1 VTLPALSFALTPL
14 TLAALV
20 LSPFAGSLAALVGQR
35 LPQGRPVV
43 IARSACDHCGA
54 TLGPFELIPLVSFA
68 VQRGRCRHCGGRIPI
83 LLPLAEL
90 AAIVVAASA
99 AFAFYGWSVWIACA
113 LGWTLIALT
122 VSDVTAL
129 RLPDVLTLPLAAAG
143 LLASYRTGMVTFID
157 GAVGAVIA
165 FGLFAALGFIY
176 RRWRGRIGLG
186 FGDAKL
192 MGAAGAWVGV
202 SGVPSV
208 MLIGAGGALL
218 AVLATVAITRQ
229 PWPRQRRIAFAPW
242 LCLAIWWV
250 YVVGPLKLVLF

>member
-1 VTLPALSFALTPL
+1 VTLAALSLTPL

-43 IARSACDHCGA
+43 VARSACDHCGA
-54 TLGPFELIPLVSFA
+54 VLGPLELIPILSFA
-68 VQRGRCRHCGGRIPI
+68 LQRGRCRHCGGRISI
-83 LLPLAEL
+83 LLPLAEI
-90 AAIVVAASA
+90 AAVAVAVSA
-99 AFAFYGWSVWIACA
+99 AWAFYGWSVWIACA

-122 VSDVTAL
+122 VADVTAL
-129 RLPDVLTLPLAAAG
+129 RLPDVLTLPLAVAG

-157 GAVGAVIA
+157 GALGAVIA
-165 FGLFAALGFIY
+165 FALFGALGFIY

-192 MGAAGAWVGV
+192 MAAAGAWVGL

-208 MLIGAGGALL
+208 MVIGAGGALL
-218 AVLATVAITRQ
+218 LVFAIMAVTRQ
-229 PWPRQRRIAFAPW
+229 PWRRERRIAFAPW

-250 YVVGPLKLVLF
+250 YLVGPLKFVLF

>member
-1 VTLPALSFALTPL
+1 MTLTPL
-14 TLAALV
+14 TLAALAI
-20 LSPFAGSLAALVGQR
+20 SPFAGSLAALVGQR

-54 TLGPFELIPLVSFA
+54 TLGAIELIPILSFA
-68 VQRGRCRHCGGRIPI
+68 IQRGRCRHCGGRIPV

-90 AAIVVAASA
+90 AAIAVAASA
-99 AFAFYGWSVWIACA
+99 AAGFYGWSVWIACA

-122 VSDVTAL
+122 VSDITAL
-129 RLPDVLTLPLAAAG
+129 RLPDVLTLPLTAAG
-143 LLASYRTGMVTFID
+143 LLAAYRTGMVTFID
-157 GAVGAVIA
+157 GAVGAVVA
-165 FGLFAALGFIY
+165 FALFAALGFIY

-192 MGAAGAWVGV
+192 MAAAGAWVGV

-208 MLIGAGGALL
+208 MLIGAGGALVL
-218 AVLATVAITRQ
+218 VLATVAVTRRA
-229 PWPRQRRIAFAPW
+229 WPRQRRIAFAPW

-250 YVVGPLKLVLF
+250 YLVGPLKLSLF

>member
-1 VTLPALSFALTPL
+1 MTLADLTLTPL

-20 LSPFAGSLAALVGQR
+20 VSPFAGSLAALVGQR

-43 IARSACDHCGA
+43 VARSACDHCGA
-54 TLGPFELIPLVSFA
+54 VLGPLELIPIVSYA
-68 VQRGRCRHCGGRIPI
+68 VQRGRCRRCGGRISV
-83 LLPLAEL
+83 LLPLAEIAGIAVAVC
-90 AAIVVAASA
+90 AALS
-99 AFAFYGWSVWIACA
+99 FYGWSVWIACA

-122 VSDVTAL
+122 VSDLTAL
-129 RLPDVLTLPLAAAG
+129 RLPDVLTLPLTAAG
-143 LLASYRTGMVTFID
+143 LLASYRTGMITFID
-157 GAVGAVIA
+157 GALGAVIA
-165 FGLFAALGFIY
+165 FALFAALGFIY

-192 MGAAGAWVGV
+192 MAAAGAWVGV

-218 AVLATVAITRQ
+218 GVIALVAATRK

-250 YVVGPLKLVLF
+250 YLAGPIKFALF